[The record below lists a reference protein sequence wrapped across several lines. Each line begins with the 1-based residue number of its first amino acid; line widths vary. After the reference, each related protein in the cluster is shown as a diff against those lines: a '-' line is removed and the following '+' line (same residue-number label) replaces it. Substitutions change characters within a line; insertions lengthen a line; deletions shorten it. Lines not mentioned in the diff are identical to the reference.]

1 MHKLHSPIQAR
12 LKNTYL
18 LGDMDM
24 RREAAKKIEEQEAL
38 IDKLAER
45 NRTLEHQLS
54 IREGE
59 RTSDSWLE
67 KFTKGRAS

>member
-1 MHKLHSPIQAR
+1 MLEM
-12 LKNTYL
+12 
-18 LGDMDM
+18 DMDT
-24 RREAAKKIEEQEAL
+24 RRYIATKYEELEAL
-38 IDKLAER
+38 TQKLAER
-45 NRTLEHQLS
+45 SRTLEHQLR